1 MKGSVHLKSLFWL
14 ISSTMILSGCSD
26 DPLCNCLQG
35 SGNNT
40 TESRPLQSFNVVEL
54 NQNVDLILKQGNHDE
69 ALVTAGKNIID
80 GIKTEVKN
88 GVLYIRNDNKCN
100 WLRDF
105 KNKFTVELT
114 FRDLQVLTYRGSGT
128 VDCADTIRNNKF
140 TVEGWS
146 GTGTIN
152 LILSVTEAHLY
163 LHTGSTDLNVSGV
176 APLQYLYCAGNGFV
190 RAEKLISDDV
200 YAHTVTTGQCYVYPI
215 RRIDAL
221 IRYHGNIYYKGAP
234 TIINTE
240 LKSSGRLIPM

>member
-1 MKGSVHLKSLFWL
+1 MKGFVYLKSMFWM
-14 ISSTMILSGCSD
+14 ISSALLLSGCSD

-35 SGNNT
+35 SGNNS
-40 TESRPLQSFNVVEL
+40 TESRPLEPFNAVDL
-54 NQNVDLILKQGNHDE
+54 SQNVDLILRQGNTDE
-69 ALVTAGKNIID
+69 AQVTAGKNIID

-128 VDCADTIRNNKF
+128 VECADTIRNNKF
-140 TVEGWS
+140 TVEGWN

-152 LILSVTEAHLY
+152 LILNVAEAHLY
-163 LHTGSTDLNVSGV
+163 LHTGSADLNVTGL
-176 APLQYLYCAGNGFV
+176 APVQYIYCSGNGYV
-190 RAEKLISDDV
+190 RADGLLSYDV
-200 YAHTVTTGQCYVYPI
+200 YAHTATTGQCYVYAGN
-215 RRIDAL
+215 RIDAL
-221 IRYHGNIYYKGAP
+221 IRYHGNIYYKGTP

-240 LKSSGRLIPM
+240 FKSSGRLIPM